1 MSKGQAR
8 TRGLAGDLGGGD
20 IAGYLS
26 GILIGSEIRAVAE
39 QDYLEDTVHLI
50 GGNDAAHR
58 YHEALQSV
66 GAKVRLWPGQ
76 EVTVA
81 GLWLLGRQLGLCDD
95 HSNE

>member
-1 MSKGQAR
+1 
-8 TRGLAGDLGGGD
+8 
-20 IAGYLS
+20 
-26 GILIGSEIRAVAE
+26 
-39 QDYLEDTVHLI
+39 VHLI

-66 GAKVRLWPGQ
+66 GAKVTLWPGQ

-95 HSNE
+95 HPNG